1 MNVSRFES
9 DPPGDR
15 DDLVLV
21 LNEELSRLPE
31 RYQSALL
38 ACELVARKDLAAT
51 PIRRLLEVVFN
62 SPFSQVLQPPLDA
75 RLLESP
81 PELTWHDGTT
91 EYIRRNSPLITG
103 DVIDLVEKEVS
114 ILGVLVGGQFCLLQ
128 WLRRRFRRR
137 RERSFEAYILQVAR
151 VERRRWIYRGRR
163 PSTSRRCC
171 SSKRN

>member
-1 MNVSRFES
+1 MNVSTLSRNRRRTGTTS
-9 DPPGDR
+9 SSLLD
-15 DDLVLV
+15 
-21 LNEELSRLPE
+21 EELSRLPE
-31 RYQSALL
+31 RYRAALV